1 MGYCQTRRPHDKV
14 LSKLEKE
21 SPGKLG
27 GFMVLVGKP
36 FFLLLLITVE
46 ILISISYLFSSGP
59 AKQNRVINH
68 KTIFIKILPLFF
80 FFSLFYFYI
89 LKDLPSPKKLLTDP
103 PKLASKIYDRNGILL
118 YQIYKDENR
127 SLISLNDIPKHA
139 LLATLAIED
148 NEFYKHPGFSLK
160 GIMRAVFKNINE
172 GKMYGG
178 STITQQLVK
187 NTLLTREKNL
197 QRKIKELILA
207 IGVELMYSKNEIL
220 EMYLNVS
227 PYGGTVYGIK
237 EAAKS
242 YFGKEV
248 SDLTLAESAFLAGIP
263 KSPNNYSPFIGD
275 PNSALSRQKEVLGLM
290 LENGYIKKSEYD
302 MALSE
307 KLNFAENK
315 IKIKAPHFVMFVK
328 DYLEK
333 TYGESMV
340 SGGGLDVITTLDSKI
355 QSMAEAVVADEL
367 SKLKNYKVTNASV
380 IITNPRTGEI
390 LTMIGSNNYFDLL
403 NDGNVNAIFSLRPPG
418 SSIKVV
424 NYAYALS
431 NGYTPASII
440 DDTPVRYKVAG
451 SSDYVPVNY
460 DKSFK
465 GKISLRSALA
475 QSRNVPAVKV
485 LSSYGVSKMVEMGK
499 KMGIASWDKSEYF
512 GLSMTLGGANTTLFD
527 LAQVYGVIANYGI
540 KKPIN
545 PIINIKN
552 SNNSSIADNACSG
565 KSTASRL
572 DFPPTIA
579 NSNKNGDIL
588 TDIFGNSLVSLSYAS
603 YSEDNN
609 GKKEKECVGENILD
623 PRVAYIITD
632 ILRDNN
638 ARAPTF
644 GLNSQLNVKNHKEV
658 AVKTGTSNSMR
669 DNIAIGYSQDY
680 LVAVWVGNNDNSPMS
695 NIASGITG
703 ATPIFNE
710 IMSNLLLNKESVE
723 WDIPPGLV
731 KKPVC
736 LYSKKK
742 DSEEVSLYKYNEWFL
757 NENIPKNICQN
768 PIVID
773 AKVKNN
779 KQSFRGLFNYLLATI
794 PS

>member
-1 MGYCQTRRPHDKV
+1 M
-14 LSKLEKE
+14 
-21 SPGKLG
+21 
-27 GFMVLVGKP
+27 VGKP
-36 FFLLLLITVE
+36 FFLLLLITAEV
-46 ILISISYLFSSGP
+46 LTSINYIISSGLGKKNKTP
-59 AKQNRVINH
+59 IFH
-68 KTIFIKILPLFF
+68 KIYIISLPLLSFF
-80 FFSLFYFYI
+80 LLFYFLI
-89 LKDLPSPKKLLTDP
+89 LKGLPSPKNLSTEP
-103 PKLASKIYDRNGILL
+103 PKLTSMIYDRNGILL

-127 SLISLNDIPKHA
+127 TLISLNDIPKHTI
-139 LLATLAIED
+139 LATLAIED

-160 GIMRAVFKNINE
+160 GIARAAIKNINE

-197 QRKIKELILA
+197 QRKIKELFLA
-207 IGVELMYSKNEIL
+207 IAVELTYSKNEIL

-237 EAAKS
+237 EATKS

-248 SDLTLAESAFLAGIP
+248 GDLTLAESAYLAGIP
-263 KSPNNYSPFIGD
+263 KSPNNYSPFIGN

-290 LENGYIKKSEYD
+290 LENEYINKSEYEL
-302 MALSE
+302 ALSE
-307 KLNFAENK
+307 KLNFAENR
-315 IKIKAPHFVMFVK
+315 IKIKAPHFVMYVK
-328 DYLEK
+328 DALVK
-333 TYGESMV
+333 TYGESVV
-340 SGGGLDVITTLDSKI
+340 SGGGLNVITTLDSNI
-355 QSMAEAVVADEL
+355 QTMAEAVVADEL
-367 SKLKNYKVTNASV
+367 AKLKNYKVTNAGV
-380 IITNPRTGEI
+380 IITNPRSGEI
-390 LTMIGSNNYFDLL
+390 LAMIGSNNYFDLS
-403 NDGNVNAIFSLRPPG
+403 NNGNVNTIFSLRPPG

-424 NYAYALS
+424 NYAFALS
-431 NGYTPASII
+431 NGFTPASVI
-440 DDTPVRYKVAG
+440 DDSPVRYRVAG
-451 SSDYVPVNY
+451 SPDYIPVNY

-465 GKISLRSALA
+465 GRISLRSALA

-485 LSSYGVSKMVEMGK
+485 LYSYGVSKMVEMGK
-499 KMGIASWDKSEYF
+499 RMGITSWEKSEYF

-527 LAQVYGVIANYGI
+527 LAQVYGVIANYGV

-545 PIINIKN
+545 PIISIKN
-552 SNNSSIADNACSG
+552 FNNISLANHTCSSKN
-565 KSTASRL
+565 TASKL

-579 NSNKNGDIL
+579 DFNKKGSKL
-588 TDIFGNSLVSLSYAS
+588 TDIFSNSLVSLSYAS
-603 YSEDNN
+603 YPEYVN
-609 GKKEKECVGENILD
+609 GEKEKDCVGENILD

-632 ILRDNN
+632 ILRDNT

-644 GLNSQLNVKNHKEV
+644 GFNSQLNIKNHKEV

-703 ATPIFNE
+703 ATPIFNK
-710 IMSNLLLNKESVE
+710 IMSNLLSNKESSE
-723 WDIPPGLV
+723 WDIPPGLIM
-731 KKPVC
+731 KPVC

-757 NENIPKNICQN
+757 NENVPKNICQN
-768 PIVID
+768 PMLID
-773 AKVKNN
+773 TGVQNN
-779 KQSFRGLFNYLLATI
+779 KQTFRSYLNYLPAVI